1 MSTEQ
6 IVQEAATARPGYEL
20 ATFKEAGLP
29 VYVLTLKVLV
39 LERKELGPIDEAI
52 MKAVNAGLFAPEEIV
67 AFLGLSEKVI
77 TPVLAALNSSE
88 LIAYSCAS
96 GTTQARVT
104 LTLKGRS
111 VLVEA
116 AVTKPQEKTMTVCF
130 DALTRKVLLI
140 QAEQLF
146 KPREMKDHGFYEV
159 PTGLSR
165 RVEVDDI
172 GLKDFDRIL
181 ERLAPNAKS
190 KSELL
195 AIRRIERRELRY
207 ASCVMLYYRSQ
218 SDFSDINVAFWKEDG
233 QALEHEVRFR
243 EAGGPELVG
252 SRFLLEK
259 QKPESNPIAE
269 MENEPSAEPMEPQQA
284 TGTDAPAKTE
294 QASEP
299 EQTAPAGDTLQSI
312 LCHDH
317 PPLLRHA
324 LLNAKNRLL
333 IISPWINHSVVDRG
347 FVSSLESLLRN
358 GVDVFIGYGIDNG
371 EGRGKDA
378 AQNKPPITPSAKRDL
393 DDLAKRFKNFHF
405 VYVGNTHR
413 KSLVC
418 DDVFAVTT
426 SFNWLSFKGDARY
439 SPRDERGQLVR
450 KKVYVDQQ
458 FDDDIHLLTKGY
470 SGPSTVDKNR
480 HHIRRSPDD
489 GHAIQVGQL
498 KP

>member
-52 MKAVNAGLFAPEEIV
+52 LKAVNAGLIAPEDIV

-77 TPVLAALNSSE
+77 TPVLASLNSSE
-88 LIAYSCAS
+88 LIAYSRAS
-96 GTTQARVT
+96 GSTQAKVT
-104 LTLKGRS
+104 LTLKGRN
-111 VLVEA
+111 VLAEA

-146 KPREMKDHGFYEV
+146 KPQEMKGHGFYEV

-165 RVEVDDI
+165 RVEVEDI

-252 SRFLLEK
+252 SRFLLEE
-259 QKPESNPIAE
+259 QKPEFNPIVE
-269 MENEPSAEPMEPQQA
+269 RENEPSAKPMEPQPV
-284 TGTDAPAKTE
+284 TGTAAPAKTDK
-294 QASEP
+294 QASDP
-299 EQTAPAGDTLQSI
+299 ERTAPAGDTLQSI

-333 IISPWINHSVVDRG
+333 IISPWINHSVVDWG

-371 EGRGKDA
+371 EGGGRDA

-458 FDDDIHLLTKGY
+458 FKDDIDLLTKGY

-480 HHIRRSPDD
+480 HHNKTFTR
-489 GHAIQVGQL
+489 
-498 KP
+498 